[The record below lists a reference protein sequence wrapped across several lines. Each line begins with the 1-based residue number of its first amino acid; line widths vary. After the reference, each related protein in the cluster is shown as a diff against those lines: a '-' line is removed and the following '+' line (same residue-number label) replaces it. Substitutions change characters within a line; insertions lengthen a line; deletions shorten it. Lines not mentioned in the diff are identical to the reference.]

1 LKESSGNNLS
11 FEKLSDQHRGDIIET
26 SLQTIVMYMAS
37 LTSVYTSIG
46 LCKAGDA
53 SSASNTN
60 DQLVNASHDW
70 DEAVAYW
77 SGSFENSSGSGT
89 DRDNGF
95 LLYALA
101 YDLCDDFENCVDEEA
116 KNNIELLALFMEGR
130 QHILDGNCDELEK
143 LGPKIEALLL
153 IPLIQGTLYYAS
165 KKEGVFGFDD
175 SGNFGKVGSELDTAA
190 AFALA
195 ASILPYVD
203 YVNYDAAKVIANIM
217 MSPSCLKMIVIPMVP
232 WCTNRIRIV
241 SQCLIRLLGLHQRR
255 TLSIVAWLVL

>member
-1 LKESSGNNLS
+1 
-11 FEKLSDQHRGDIIET
+11 
-26 SLQTIVMYMAS
+26 
-37 LTSVYTSIG
+37 
-46 LCKAGDA
+46 
-53 SSASNTN
+53 
-60 DQLVNASHDW
+60 
-70 DEAVAYW
+70 
-77 SGSFENSSGSGT
+77 
-89 DRDNGF
+89 
-95 LLYALA
+95 
-101 YDLCDDFENCVDEEA
+101 
-116 KNNIELLALFMEGR
+116 MEGR

-203 YVNYDAAKVIANIM
+203 YVDSDAAKVIANIM

-241 SQCLIRLLGLHQRR
+241 SQCLIRLLGLHQRW
-255 TLSIVAWLVL
+255 TLLIVHWLVLWMARKTLVYAVTGLKLILLRLSKGQLRSLHPQCIPPHPAWNNN